1 MMCLP
6 EFTHCLDSL
15 KSEKVRDIK
24 FSKRYYVFSMPQNQ
38 EKKQIPRYEAR
49 FTNKNRPFMWLV
61 CKTRAKILLSDP
73 ETSLTTPRLL
83 PLRRSRQSYGNA
95 NRPVVRIVS
104 KYFEND
110 WGDRDD
116 PDDHME
122 TGLKADTV

>member
-1 MMCLP
+1 M
-6 EFTHCLDSL
+6 S
-15 KSEKVRDIK
+15 SGN
-24 FSKRYYVFSMPQNQ
+24 SSSFSMPQNQ
-38 EKKQIPRYEAR
+38 EKKQILRYEVR

-61 CKTRAKILLSDP
+61 CKTRAKILLSDR

-83 PLRRSRQSYGNA
+83 PLRWRDNHMEMPIA
-95 NRPVVRIVS
+95 PVVRIVS

-122 TGLKADTV
+122 TRLKADTV